1 MAQGTV
7 KWYDPRKGY
16 GFIRVDDGEEIFVH
30 QDAIE
35 AEGFGTLAP
44 GDRVEFDVTQGRK
57 GRQAVKVSKL
67 K

>member
-7 KWYDPRKGY
+7 KWYDPQKGY
-16 GFIRVDDGEEIFVH
+16 GFIRSDDGEEVFVH
-30 QDAIE
+30 QNAIE
-35 AEGFGTLAP
+35 AEGFGSLAQ

-57 GRQAVKVSKL
+57 GPQAVKVCKI